1 MSRTN
6 RTNAILMSLMLAF
19 ILTLG
24 AGVVVG
30 VAAGRHTP
38 TANVPGQQILVTTRP
53 AEPKAGGWLP
63 DALGLNTEQREKL
76 KAIWTGTVPAPSEKA
91 RRSQLIKERDEV
103 LYNLLSDE
111 QKQQYQK
118 EMAEYSAK
126 LADLNKEREKA
137 IQDAVKRTK
146 LILDDKQREKYEQI
160 LKDHPYQHGD
170 HDRQP
175 HGGQHEHNGP
185 GRGGPRFMEP
195 RTQPFRG
202 GPATEELKEFGSSAT
217 RPG

>member
-38 TANVPGQQILVTTRP
+38 TVPGQQVPVTTRP
-53 AEPKAGGWLP
+53 AEPKTGGWLP

-76 KAIWTGTVPAPSEKA
+76 KAIWTATVPGPSEKA

-103 LYNLLSDE
+103 LYNLLTDE

-175 HGGQHEHNGP
+175 HGGQREHNGP
-185 GRGGPRFMEP
+185 GRGG

-202 GPATEELKEFGSSAT
+202 GPTTEELKEFGSPST